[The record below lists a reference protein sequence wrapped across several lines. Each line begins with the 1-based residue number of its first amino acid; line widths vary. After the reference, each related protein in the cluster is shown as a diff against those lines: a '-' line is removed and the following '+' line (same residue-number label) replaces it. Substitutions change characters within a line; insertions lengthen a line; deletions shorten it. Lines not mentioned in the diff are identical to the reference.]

1 MREAVRVSSRPL
13 QRDSVQEGLCG
24 STNPEDVRLEAA
36 AASRSR
42 STPLTAAVHHRR
54 RSIYVK
60 RELH

>member
-1 MREAVRVSSRPL
+1 MREA
-13 QRDSVQEGLCG
+13 GLCG

-36 AASRSR
+36 AAGRSR
-42 STPLTAAVHHRR
+42 STPLTAAVHHRS